1 MGCGLLSG
9 AELRDPVKTV
19 HLRPRYVRLY
29 TDAGVK
35 LAAANYRYKTLDWDV
50 PLDEMALVCL
60 DCWNWHFSHD
70 TFEQM
75 EKVVGE
81 NIVPL
86 LAACRANG
94 VLVIHATGQSGS
106 PASSQLGT
114 AHPREKGRRPRGRTH
129 RLGLQRSSA
138 RRPGLMRNTLVLTS
152 HRTLSG
158 PRTPG
163 RSGSFTH

>member
-1 MGCGLLSG
+1 M
-9 AELRDPVKTV
+9 E
-19 HLRPRYVRLY
+19 
-29 TDAGVK
+29 
-35 LAAANYRYKTLDWDV
+35 LAAANYQYKTLDWVV
-50 PLDEMALVCL
+50 PLDEMTLVCL

-94 VLVIHATGQSGS
+94 VLVIHAAGQSGS

-114 AHPREKGRRPRGRTH
+114 AHRGKKAAARVA
-129 RLGLQRSSA
+129 GLTWSASSGVPPEDRDLCEIRSS
-138 RRPGLMRNTLVLTS
+138 
-152 HRTLSG
+152 
-158 PRTPG
+158 
-163 RSGSFTH
+163 